1 MTKTAVNKTDKFP
14 TLAGV
19 YILVRGRPKEKKNK
33 SKKIPGI
40 TLLPQNM
47 RGLVG
52 AERKNFSS
60 LFEDS
65 HLPLAFSST
74 AHCLESL
81 CIQKLLT

>member
-1 MTKTAVNKTDKFP
+1 MNKTAVNKTDKFP
-14 TLAGV
+14 TLAV
-19 YILVRGRPKEKKNK
+19 YILVTGRPKEKQKK
-33 SKKIPGI
+33 KGKKIPGI

-47 RGLVG
+47 RGLGG

-74 AHCLESL
+74 AHRLESV